1 MAAYALC
8 SKIKSKFNTHPQHM
22 NLPTTAPQELL
33 ELIRS
38 LEVTLHQPAVR
49 NAKSRL
55 DALLHNDFLEIG
67 RSGRTYNKVEM
78 LAHLELESLTTAV
91 WSQDFHLTMPA
102 FSVALLTY
110 KSAHVNAQ
118 GELSHRAL
126 RSSLWQLAEAG
137 WQLRFHQGTP
147 IETFVQSDN
156 LSAPLLQSH
165 TH

>member
-8 SKIKSKFNTHPQHM
+8 AKIKSKFNTHPQHM

-49 NAKSRL
+49 N
-55 DALLHNDFLEIG
+55 FLEVG

-118 GELSHRAL
+118 GELSHHAL

-156 LSAPLLQSH
+156 LSAPLLQSN